1 MTLDASARKVL
12 SEVMEPDSRH
22 VPLAGGSARTREKKK
37 RNGKE
42 SQQILTR
49 RLGRPRIGRLVVK
62 KQTGVRT
69 GNGKRQEES
78 G

>member
-1 MTLDASARKVL
+1 MTLDASAGKVL

-37 RNGKE
+37 RNEKE
-42 SQQILTR
+42 SQQILTH
-49 RLGRPRIGRLVVK
+49 RLGRPRLGRLVVK
-62 KQTGVRT
+62 KRVGVRR
-69 GNGKRQEES
+69 GNGKRQKES